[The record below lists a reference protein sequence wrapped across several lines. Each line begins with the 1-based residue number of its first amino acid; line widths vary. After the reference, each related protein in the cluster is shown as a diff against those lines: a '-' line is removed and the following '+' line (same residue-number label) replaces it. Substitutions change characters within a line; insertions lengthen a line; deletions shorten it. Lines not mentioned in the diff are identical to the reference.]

1 VRGVALEQLIL
12 IRHGETVRNVDR
24 IAQGWNDSALSPRGE
39 RQVEALAGRIASMEI
54 DAIYSSSLQRA
65 LTTARAI
72 SALTRHEI
80 VPLDD
85 LREMNFGGWEGRT
98 FQDVREKDGETFRRW
113 MDDADMPC
121 PDGESHNDVRR
132 RFETAFARMSGRRVV
147 AVTHGTAIRIAAT
160 LLLELPIGAA
170 RHFAQDNASI
180 NIFERRGEVFVLK
193 LWNDTTHCSL
203 SS

>member
-1 VRGVALEQLIL
+1 VIEQAIEQLIL

-39 RQVEALAGRIASMEI
+39 QQVAALAGRIAGMDF

-65 LTTARAI
+65 MTTARAI
-72 SALTRHEI
+72 SSLTGHEI
-80 VPLDD
+80 IPLDD

-98 FQDVREKDGETFRRW
+98 FQDVRHNDGETFRRW

-132 RFETAFARMSGRRVV
+132 RFEAAIAQMSGRRVV
-147 AVTHGTAIRIAAT
+147 AVSHGTAIRIAAT
-160 LLLELPIGAA
+160 SLLQLPIGAA

-180 NIFERRGEVFVLK
+180 NIFERRGDVFVLK
-193 LWNDTTHCSL
+193 LWNDTTHCDSR
-203 SS
+203 